1 MVCNMQLNVYID
13 DLEEYKSTIHA
24 PPCENINL
32 EVFIFIH
39 IHYMYIYIYLPNL
52 YSSICMYNNYI
63 MKGHC
68 FAFAVDKSISWLL
81 NSLCHV
87 TIPQHS
93 FVVPYEILSKL
104 SML

>member
-13 DLEEYKSTIHA
+13 DLEEYIRAQFMHLLVRILT
-24 PPCENINL
+24 L

-93 FVVPYEILSKL
+93 FVVP
-104 SML
+104 